1 MKAMVLCAG
10 FGTRLGDLTR
20 EIPKPMLSLHGRP
33 MLEYILCNLQ
43 RHGFDE
49 IGLNLHFMPET
60 IRDYFGDG
68 AWCGLQIEYSY
79 EPQLLGTAGGTK
91 KMEAFLRGPAG
102 RSEPFLVHYGD
113 VVTNQDFSAMLDFHR
128 QRNALA
134 TLLVHQRAR
143 SNSIVGINADGRIER
158 FLERPTEDERDD
170 AGHCPDFGHRAQRG
184 RSKNGAVPFTATWVF
199 SGIAIC
205 EPELF
210 DVIPAGQFCDF
221 PRDIFVRLAG
231 SRKLFAFPLSGK
243 RCAVDSPERLE
254 EARRGVAAGDFR
266 ADFGQDNTLVAVQAP
281 LEGLQKIA
289 GFASVFR

>member
-10 FGTRLGDLTR
+10 FGTRLGNLTR

-33 MLEYILCNLQ
+33 MLEYTLANLQ

-49 IGLNLHFMPET
+49 IAVNLHFMPDT

-68 AWCGLQIEYSY
+68 SRYGLRIAYSY

-102 RSEPFLVHYGD
+102 SSEPFLVHYGD
-113 VVTNQDFSAMLDFHR
+113 VLTNQDFRAMLDSHR
-128 QRNALA
+128 RRNALA

-143 SNSIVGINADGRIER
+143 SNSIVSIGAEGRIEH
-158 FLERPTEDERDD
+158 FLERPTEAEH
-170 AGHCPDFGHRAQRG
+170 GGVT
-184 RSKNGAVPFTATWVF
+184 SSWVF

-205 EPELF
+205 EPELL
-210 DVIPAGQFCDF
+210 DLIPAGQFSDF
-221 PRDIFVRLAG
+221 PRDIFVFLAS
-231 SRKLFAFPLSGK
+231 SRKLFAYPLSGK
-243 RCAVDSPERLE
+243 RYAVDSPERLE

-266 ADFGQDNTLVAVQAP
+266 ADLTPDNTFALV
-281 LEGLQKIA
+281 
-289 GFASVFR
+289 

>member
-33 MLEYILCNLQ
+33 MLEYILANLQ

-68 AWCGLQIEYSY
+68 SPWGLNIEYSY

-91 KMEAFLRGPAG
+91 KMESFLRGPAG
-102 RSEPFLVHYGD
+102 SSAPFLVHYGD
-113 VVTNQDFSAMLDFHR
+113 VVTNQDFRAMLDFHQ

-134 TLLVHQRAR
+134 TLLVHRRAR
-143 SNSIVGINADGRIER
+143 SNSIVSVDAEGRIER
-158 FLERPTEDERDD
+158 FLERPTEAER
-170 AGHCPDFGHRAQRG
+170 GG
-184 RSKNGAVPFTATWVF
+184 VTASWVF

-205 EPELF
+205 EPELL
-210 DVIPAGQFCDF
+210 DLIPAGQFSDL

-231 SRKLFAFPLSGK
+231 SRKLFAFFLSGK

-254 EARRGVAAGDFR
+254 EARRSVAACDFR
-266 ADFGQDNTLVAVQAP
+266 ADFGQDNTLVAAQSP
-281 LEGLQKIA
+281 LEGLQIT
-289 GFASVFR
+289 GGLASVYR